1 MHDIP
6 GEPGFAPINEAG
18 GEGITGSN
26 RFASSAADDGTE
38 LQVSTA
44 TTVVPWVLDRDLV
57 RYFFDKLEPVLVNG
71 TGGVIYARTAAGVDD
86 DPKSDSAP
94 DAVAPLKNSVWS
106 LAAAAVPLL
115 VFAGSLLLSSSYSPD
130 AKLVPQLV
138 GWVGV
143 IMSGIL
149 LVLELRTRKAA
160 MAADRRVNVSA
171 AAYFT
176 APAETVPA
184 AAGHAPSGTA
194 QATAAIQQPDTNP
207 GTGYQAGTSSAGT
220 GRDSAWGPKWTSD
233 ASFALRTFSWMA
245 GFLVLTSLVGY
256 LAAISV
262 FVPAFLLIVARAKL
276 KTTIIYTAVLFI
288 LMLVLPSL
296 LPIDLPQGLL
306 ANWL

>member
-38 LQVSTA
+38 LLVSTA
-44 TTVVPWVLDRDLV
+44 TTVVPWVLDRDVV
-57 RYFFDKLEPVLVNG
+57 RYSFDKLEPVLVNG
-71 TGGVIYARTAAGVDD
+71 TGGVIHARTAAGAD

-94 DAVAPLKNSVWS
+94 DAEAPLKNSAWS
-106 LAAAAVPLL
+106 LAAAAVLL
-115 VFAGSLLLSSSYSPD
+115 PVFAGSLLLSSSYSRD

-143 IMSGIL
+143 IMSGIR

-160 MAADRRVNVSA
+160 MATDRRVNVSA

-176 APAETVPA
+176 APAEAVPA
-184 AAGHAPSGTA
+184 AAGHAPSGTV

-207 GTGYQAGTSSAGT
+207 GTGYPAGYSSAGT
-220 GRDSAWGPKWTSD
+220 GRDSACRPK
-233 ASFALRTFSWMA
+233 
-245 GFLVLTSLVGY
+245 
-256 LAAISV
+256 
-262 FVPAFLLIVARAKL
+262 
-276 KTTIIYTAVLFI
+276 
-288 LMLVLPSL
+288 
-296 LPIDLPQGLL
+296 
-306 ANWL
+306 